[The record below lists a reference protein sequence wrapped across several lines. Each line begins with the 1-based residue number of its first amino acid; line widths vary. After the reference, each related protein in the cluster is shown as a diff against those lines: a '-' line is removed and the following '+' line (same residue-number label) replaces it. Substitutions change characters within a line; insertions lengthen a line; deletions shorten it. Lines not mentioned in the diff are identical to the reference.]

1 MGATGLAGGCCVGYT
16 FFSLSTFMLC
26 IRCREVSVPISLAA
40 RSTLAYLL
48 ASPSAPWRSSNSAE
62 MVEFELQLLCGPR
75 LFGLI
80 AAHGF
85 VDFSAPSLLP
95 VYAIAA
101 IPLGSIPTTASFCAL
116 SLMHFARDLGARLS
130 FALHGLAGLVFLVD
144 QNLSFM
150 LMTVYSLIYHIPSAH
165 RPHRGAM
172 QRHARI

>member
-1 MGATGLAGGCCVGYT
+1 MTAVPFTQAVRAYTQAGGVQDGACGWRHWQR
-16 FFSLSTFMLC
+16 S
-26 IRCREVSVPISLAA
+26 CRSDCTSEPTPCNMSVHALP
-40 RSTLAYLL
+40 T
-48 ASPSAPWRSSNSAE
+48 
-62 MVEFELQLLCGPR
+62 GP
-75 LFGLI
+75 
-80 AAHGF
+80 A
-85 VDFSAPSLLP
+85 APSLLP

-116 SLMHFARDLGARLS
+116 SLMHFARDLGVRLS